1 MYVKCQDTIPH
12 TPVYK
17 RTLARPTGHNEGII
31 TRFPSALPLTRP
43 GMREEI
49 FRHLLLQG
57 HGVAAT
63 TGEFKTV
70 NKEVMGFE
78 PTVIS
83 RLAVASTWDISK

>member
-17 RTLARPTGHNEGII
+17 HTLAWPTGRNEGII
-31 TRFPSALPLTRP
+31 IRFPSALPLTRP
-43 GMREEI
+43 GKREEI
-49 FRHLLLQG
+49 FQHLFLQG
-57 HGVAAT
+57 HGGAAT

-83 RLAVASTWDISK
+83 RLAVAFTWDISK

>member
-17 RTLARPTGHNEGII
+17 HVLTQPPGRNEEII
-31 TRFPSALPLTRP
+31 IRFQSALPLTRP

-49 FRHLLLQG
+49 FHHLLLQG
-57 HGVAAT
+57 HGVAVII
-63 TGEFKTV
+63 GEFKTV
-70 NKEVMGFE
+70 NKEVIGFE

-83 RLAVASTWDISK
+83 SLAAAITWDISK